1 MNKTKFLLLII
12 IGLFITNGF
21 LLYMLSKGHFRKN
34 GPKNYIIKK
43 LHFDDEQIKE
53 YEVYIE
59 HHRKSIME
67 NELIMNDLRNS
78 LFEQLKQDTS
88 KVDSLILNISK
99 QQYIIETINYK
110 HFLEIKQ
117 ICKPSQQADFNS
129 LTKDISDLFTPKER
143 K

>member
-1 MNKTKFLLLII
+1 MNKTKLLIIII

-117 ICKPSQQADFNS
+117 ICKPSQQAYFNS